1 MPGRQA
7 VSQDAAKRSTFVCFH
22 ARHPLAKTLTCC
34 EYPVSKADAGRLAPL
49 MTIPG
54 RPGPFARAGIA
65 YPIQLFMI
73 QPIASVGGFG
83 SYESAFI
90 NSFARAVIAVGR

>member
-1 MPGRQA
+1 
-7 VSQDAAKRSTFVCFH
+7 
-22 ARHPLAKTLTCC
+22 
-34 EYPVSKADAGRLAPL
+34 